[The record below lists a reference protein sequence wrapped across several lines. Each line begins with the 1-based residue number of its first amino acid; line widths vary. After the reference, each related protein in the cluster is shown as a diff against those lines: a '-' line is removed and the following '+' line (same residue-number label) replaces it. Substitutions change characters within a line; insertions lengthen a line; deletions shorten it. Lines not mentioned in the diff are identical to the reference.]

1 MKEER
6 GKFNGLEAFL
16 ANCEGESHAD
26 DLADL
31 KKMGVNVDAFMKRVE
46 ATVQAGYAEQLR
58 LLAAGQREQS
68 SSAPDFLAT
77 LQTMTRAAMLDAFEG
92 LRRGDLGER
101 YRGLAMAHC
110 RNKDV
115 SELSDEELRSWL
127 EDVGQVLG
135 EPES

>member
-1 MKEER
+1 MNEER
-6 GKFNGLEAFL
+6 RKLNGLEAFL

-26 DLADL
+26 DLVDL
-31 KKMGVNVDAFMKRVE
+31 RKMGVDVDAFMKRVD

-58 LLAAGQREQS
+58 LLATSEREQS
-68 SSAPDFLAT
+68 SVVPGFLVN
-77 LQTMTRAAMLDAFEG
+77 LQAMTRAAMLESFER

-101 YRGLAMAHC
+101 YRGLALARC

-115 SELSDEELRSWL
+115 SELSDDELRSWL

-135 EPES
+135 EPEV

>member
-1 MKEER
+1 MNEER
-6 GKFNGLEAFL
+6 GKLNGLEAFL
-16 ANCEGESHAD
+16 ANCDEESQAD

-31 KKMGVNVDAFMKRVE
+31 RKMGVNVDAFMKRVD

-58 LLAAGQREQS
+58 QLAASQREQS
-68 SSAPDFLAT
+68 SSAPGFLAN
-77 LQTMTRAAMLDAFEG
+77 LKTMTRAAMLDAFEG

-101 YRGLAMAHC
+101 YRGLALARC

-115 SELSDEELRSWL
+115 SELSDDELRSWL

-135 EPES
+135 EPEP